1 MKQLFAV
8 LSLAA
13 AFAAPAAH
21 AAEAAINGAG
31 LYQQHCA
38 ACHGAKREGAAGPS
52 LADSTWTKVKPRQ
65 AALEKFIS
73 AGSPAAGMPAWKGTL
88 PPASIAA
95 IAGYLLNP
103 GAAPKAAETGLKYP
117 ELANFKLPVGFS
129 ISVFSDQVPA
139 ARAIAVAPS
148 GIVFVGSRAAG
159 KVYALVSSK
168 NDYVVDKVVTIAEGL
183 DAPIGIA
190 YLKGALYVST
200 ISRLLRFDNIEASYD
215 KAPKYQVVETGLP
228 SDKWHGEK
236 IVKVGPEG
244 KLYIPVGAPC
254 NVCNKENEL
263 HSKIYR
269 MNPDGSQREEF
280 VRGIR
285 NSVGFAWH
293 PDTRHLWF
301 TDNGRDML
309 GDNMPSDKLNTAPT
323 AGLHFGFP
331 YCAGGVVPDP
341 EFAAGRK
348 CSEFVEPMV
357 KLGPHVASLGLEFN
371 TGSQFPAQY
380 KNQLFVAEHG
390 SWNRSQKIGYR
401 VALITLADSKVVS
414 DTVFIDGFI
423 QNGEVVSRPVDIA
436 FLADGSMLVSDDHK
450 GRVYRVTY
458 SAPPAAAK

>member
-1 MKQLFAV
+1 MRQLFAV
-8 LSLAA
+8 LALAA
-13 AFAAPAAH
+13 GFAAPAAQ
-21 AAEAAINGAG
+21 AAEPAINGAG

-38 ACHGAKREGAAGPS
+38 ACHGARREGAAGPS
-52 LADSTWTKVKPRQ
+52 LADSTWTKVKPQ
-65 AALEKFIS
+65 KAALEKFIS
-73 AGSPAAGMPAWKGTL
+73 TGLPAAGMPAWKGTL
-88 PPASIAA
+88 APASIAA
-95 IAGYLLNP
+95 IAGFLLNP
-103 GAAPKAAETGLKYP
+103 GAAPKAAEAGAKYP

-129 ISVFSDQVPA
+129 IAVFSDQVPA
-139 ARAIAVAPS
+139 ARAMAVAPS

-200 ISRLLRFDNIEASYD
+200 ISRLLRFDNIETTYD
-215 KAPKYQVVETGLP
+215 KAPKYELVNTGLP

-254 NVCNKENEL
+254 NVCNNENQL

-280 VRGIR
+280 ARGIR

-423 QNGEVVSRPVDIA
+423 QDGEVVSRPVDIA

-458 SAPPAAAK
+458 SAPPSTK